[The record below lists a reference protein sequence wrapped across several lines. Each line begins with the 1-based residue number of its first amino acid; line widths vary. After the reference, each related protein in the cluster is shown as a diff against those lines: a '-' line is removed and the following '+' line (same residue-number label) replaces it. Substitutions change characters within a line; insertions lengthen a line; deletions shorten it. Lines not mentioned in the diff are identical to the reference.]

1 MRYKKNN
8 CLMHVLKTRN
18 LITDDE
24 FTTANRTNNSNQN
37 LDDLVKEN
45 DFETV

>member
-1 MRYKKNN
+1 
-8 CLMHVLKTRN
+8 MHVLKMRN

-24 FTTANRTNNSNQN
+24 FTTANQKNNSNQN

-45 DFETV
+45 GFETVLI